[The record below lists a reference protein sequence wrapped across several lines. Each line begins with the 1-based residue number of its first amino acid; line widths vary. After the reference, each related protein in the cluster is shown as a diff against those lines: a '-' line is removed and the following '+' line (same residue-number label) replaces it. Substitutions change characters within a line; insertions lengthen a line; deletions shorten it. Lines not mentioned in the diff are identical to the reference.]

1 MHSRLYARLRQ
12 LTFPAPFRIAAADED
27 DWADSLAALAAE
39 ALAAARTGADVN
51 GAPEKTNINGPAEKS
66 NVNGP
71 ADAFVRAAVGGDGDH
86 ARAAPDGHDHAPLA
100 EAHAPDAAFA
110 LALCNNYFRLHRNA
124 EQLALEGQNSKEL
137 RGIARALE
145 NMGELLR
152 RHGIECRDLTGQ
164 VYDAGRLDFEPIGE
178 PEAVPGLDGTRIGRC
193 ERPAVFVNDKLI
205 QTARGLVTKPA

>member
-71 ADAFVRAAVGGDGDH
+71 ADAFVRAAVGGDGD
-86 ARAAPDGHDHAPLA
+86 
-100 EAHAPDAAFA
+100 HAPDAAFA